1 MLVSARSARSW
12 GGAGRSYVKD
22 ATATGEGAAPD
33 PVRPEPQA
41 DCYAG
46 TWVRSASADSWT
58 HGSSELRVR
67 RLTTGTESGSLR
79 RGTFAVDASRL

>member
-1 MLVSARSARSW
+1 M
-12 GGAGRSYVKD
+12 
-22 ATATGEGAAPD
+22 
-33 PVRPEPQA
+33 RPEPQT